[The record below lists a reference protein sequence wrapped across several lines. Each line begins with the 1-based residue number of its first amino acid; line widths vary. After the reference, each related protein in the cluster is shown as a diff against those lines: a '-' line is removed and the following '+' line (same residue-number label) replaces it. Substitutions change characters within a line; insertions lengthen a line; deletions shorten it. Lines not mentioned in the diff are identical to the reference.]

1 MAYSFIPLLRGTD
14 ANEARRSHQQ
24 HGVVYFTKI
33 AERIRTDLAKKKVV
47 LVPFPRATPDID
59 RDGLGCFELPS
70 NCRVG
75 PRKMYHHS
83 SPFFFISIFYF
94 FGFIFLVLFFW
105 FYFYFC
111 YSDFESARYE
121 IFGEFEDLLGL
132 VHSEIAQ
139 YRDQLLAIGVKQITG
154 PEILIHLSN
163 PLLFENKPPKW
174 WLGTSPPISSSL
186 FLRM

>member
-94 FGFIFLVLFFW
+94 FGFIFIFAILILNQQDMKSLGSLKTCWDWSTQRSRSTEINFW
-105 FYFYFC
+105 
-111 YSDFESARYE
+111 
-121 IFGEFEDLLGL
+121 
-132 VHSEIAQ
+132 
-139 YRDQLLAIGVKQITG
+139 LLA
-154 PEILIHLSN
+154 SN
-163 PLLFENKPPKW
+163 RSQDRKFSFI
-174 WLGTSPPISSSL
+174 SPIRYFSKTNLPNGG
-186 FLRM
+186 